1 MTISVLNFFHIMEK
15 MKLIRFY
22 LMTQPA
28 QFVAAA
34 STFPVPLP
42 ELAVVFEAVGS
53 KQVVSLCSYMSRVV
67 KKRGDCVKSC
77 CIISHKYGLH
87 CIRVGGT

>member
-1 MTISVLNFFHIMEK
+1 MSADSYHNMEK
-15 MKLIRFY
+15 TKLIRFY

-34 STFPVPLP
+34 SAFPVLLP

-53 KQVVSLCSYMSRVV
+53 IQVVSLCSYMSRAV
-67 KKRGDCVKSC
+67 KKREDCVESC
-77 CIISHKYGLH
+77 CIMSHKYGLH
-87 CIRVGGT
+87 CIWVGGN

>member
-1 MTISVLNFFHIMEK
+1 MSPDLYHNMEK
-15 MKLIRFY
+15 TKLIGFY

-34 STFPVPLP
+34 GAFTALLP
-42 ELAVVFEAVGS
+42 EPAVVFEAVGS
-53 KQVVSLCSYMSRVV
+53 KQVLSLCSYMSRVV
-67 KKRGDCVKSC
+67 KKREDCVESC